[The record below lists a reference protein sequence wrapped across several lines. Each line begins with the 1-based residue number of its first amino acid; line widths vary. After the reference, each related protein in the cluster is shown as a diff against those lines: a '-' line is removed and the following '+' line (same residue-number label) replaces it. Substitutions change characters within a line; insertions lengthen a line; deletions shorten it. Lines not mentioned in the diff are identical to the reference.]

1 MEHDKLLCCAFQA
14 LKVGPG
20 SEDAGSERKG
30 TKQDH
35 AEQPWVWLCG
45 HRQDMDEPFVEFLD
59 VFLSLTHIVLFLVFL
74 FFLIF

>member
-1 MEHDKLLCCAFQA
+1 MRDQK
-14 LKVGPG
+14 
-20 SEDAGSERKG
+20 ERERSR
-30 TKQDH
+30 TTP
-35 AEQPWVWLCG
+35 EQPWVWLCG